1 MIEARL
7 VHGIVAAIL
16 SSMLLDGATRAEDFK
31 PPPVVASRKAFETAF
46 PKAPASAAALELEG
60 LTARLGINL
69 APRDERRDHP
79 EPEVAAAYQAV
90 APAIREYVD
99 RQLQDSS
106 DRIDPPGDAVA
117 HYLSEHASTLDA
129 VVAVAVA
136 SGRRPIS
143 WDLDV
148 TAGLQPPTPNVLG
161 HVRLHIV
168 LAARALD
175 QARRA
180 DAEAALQTADAM
192 WTLIQGL
199 AFRPDMVS
207 QILVPNAAR
216 MVVGLLR
223 KIDSPAWGWMER
235 FRGRGLFES
244 FLVALQNDAWH
255 FAGDAEILEAVQG
268 MTRVNRR
275 FVESLA
281 ARDPCAWTRED
292 LDHGWKVAVSG
303 EPGEVEILA
312 TIASEN
318 ALDWLNRWHRYLLD
332 AELTALILEAR
343 GERAA
348 SREGVWPERLMN
360 LESSVCPGQFFRYEG
375 SPAAVVLAFDGQA
388 PAVDRGLILPLSFRS
403 EAAVPTPTPAVLT
416 PTPAGGMIP
425 PP

>member
-1 MIEARL
+1 LIAARCIR
-7 VHGIVAAIL
+7 GITAAAA
-16 SSMLLDGATRAEDFK
+16 SSMLLAGATAAEESK
-31 PPPVVASRKAFETAF
+31 VPPVVASRKAFEAAF
-46 PKAPASAAALELEG
+46 PKAPASTAARELEA
-60 LTARLGINL
+60 LAARLGIDL

-79 EPEVAAAYQAV
+79 EPEVAKAYQAV
-90 APAIREYVD
+90 APSLRAYVD
-99 RQLQDSS
+99 QQLQDPS

-117 HYLSEHASTLDA
+117 GWLSGHGATLDA
-129 VVAVAVA
+129 IVAVA

-143 WDLDV
+143 WDMDV
-148 TAGLQPPTPNVLG
+148 TAGLQAPTPNVLG

-180 DAEAALQTADAM
+180 DADAALQTADAM
-192 WTLIQGL
+192 WSLIESL
-199 AFRPDMVS
+199 AFRSDMAS

-216 MVVGLLR
+216 MVVGLVR

-235 FRGRGLFES
+235 FRRRGLFES
-244 FLVALQNDAWH
+244 FLVAFQNDAWH

-281 ARDPCAWTRED
+281 ARDPCGWTRED
-292 LDHGWKVAVSG
+292 LDHGWTVAVSG
-303 EPGEVEILA
+303 EPGDVEILA

-332 AELTALILEAR
+332 AELTALVLEAR

-348 SREGVWPERLMN
+348 SREGLWPERLMN
-360 LESSVCPGQFFRYEG
+360 LESSVCPGKFFRYQR
-375 SPAAVVLAFDGQA
+375 SPSGVVLAFEGQS
-388 PAVDRGLILPLSFRS
+388 PAVGRGLILPLSFRS
-403 EAAVPTPTPAVLT
+403 EAAAPTPPPAVLT
-416 PTPAGGMIP
+416 PAPEGGMIP